1 MDYYQIAWLAIVVI
15 FLVVEVATTALT
27 TVWFAIGAALAF
39 IAALLGASFTVQLV
53 IFVVSSVVLFIGFFP
68 FVRKKLGAK
77 SYSTNVDSLIGREA
91 VITED
96 ISFNIIG
103 KASID
108 GVIWSAT
115 SDEEITKGNTVKI
128 LKISGNKLIVKKI
141 NKGEQQC

>member
-39 IAALLGASFTVQLV
+39 IASLLGASFMTQLV
-53 IFVVSSVVLFIGFFP
+53 IFVVSSVILFIGFFP
-68 FVRKKLGAK
+68 FVRKRLGART
-77 SYSTNVDSLIGREA
+77 YNTNVDSLIGKEA

-103 KASID
+103 KASIG

-115 SDEEITKGNTVKI
+115 SDEEISKGDTVKI